1 MKKGDDKRF
10 VFVGER
16 PSATAVRRG
25 WTWKHG
31 RLAAKTLHDALAH
44 IGIDPMRQKYI
55 NLFGDGCERDAEGD
69 EINHRLSRIRRLTG
83 CGYMVVGMGRRV
95 CRRLCEAGVAHLALR
110 HPAARGR
117 MRRRD
122 LYFAHARETLKGSE
136 VSAERTA
143 AGKTGV
149 TDNQQLHSKSQR
161 KGEGLNP

>member
-1 MKKGDDKRF
+1 MDKDDYRKF

-31 RLAAKTLHDALAH
+31 RLAAKTLHETLAR
-44 IGIDPMRQKYI
+44 IGIDPARQKYI

-83 CGYMVVGMGRRV
+83 RGYTVVGMGRRV
-95 CRRLCEAGVAHLALR
+95 CRRLSEASVAHLALR

-122 LYFAHARETLKGSE
+122 LYIAHARATLTQSG
-136 VSAERTA
+136 
-143 AGKTGV
+143 G
-149 TDNQQLHSKSQR
+149 
-161 KGEGLNP
+161 